1 MKNIIYIIISF
12 VLLSVSS
19 CSNKNKSSEE
29 ESTSPVGN
37 TQSNQVS
44 LTAPQ
49 VTNAGIQ
56 TAVPKLDTLS
66 ETVDANG
73 MIQIQ
78 PNSKASINA
87 PFESFIEKIYY
98 LEGQRVKRG
107 QILVSLKHPTFIQ
120 MQQEYQQAVSQL
132 TFLQQE
138 LERQKTLSAANVSA
152 QKQYQQTKADFG
164 NMRSQSNSLAEKLK
178 MIGINPQSVTDGPI
192 QPIVYLRAPFAGVVA
207 EVTAYKGQSVLPQQ
221 PILEVLN
228 IKETYLE
235 LNVFEQ
241 HINKIVPAQTMTFTV
256 SSFENSPKY
265 EAKITSVGSSLDL
278 TSRTIT
284 VIAQFNHQPKLIPG
298 LYVEA
303 QIRTDPRDF
312 YTIPEEALIMGGDS
326 TFIFIES
333 PEPQSTKTVNEKIY
347 DKTPVDVLRISQRK
361 AAIKMNKD
369 VTKNSIIVIRGANYL
384 KSEMTKGEG
393 DD

>member
-369 VTKNSIIVIRGANYL
+369 VTKNSRIVIRGANYL

>member
-73 MIQIQ
+73 LIQIQ

-369 VTKNSIIVIRGANYL
+369 VTKNSRIVIRGANYL